1 MVNAAKRLWPACIL
15 ALLCNFS
22 VHAKDLADYRVGD
35 VADTNI
41 ITPVALDVVDPDATV
56 TRKAE
61 EALKTPAIFRS
72 YPDIT
77 NQVEK
82 DFLAVFARA
91 RTDFLAD
98 YNDAAKQLVLA
109 GQTNALPD
117 VARLV
122 TDFNRKNKIFPLTE
136 SLART
141 WARGGDGTADKNTII
156 ERFRQAMRR
165 PIRPDD
171 LPAGLVLGDTLLLVP
186 AGSPQETLTLDDAQ
200 QRGKIATTTS
210 VATLSRARTLL
221 REQFPK
227 DEQAQDRALE
237 AFLRPDCY
245 PDENLTAQFRAR
257 QTAQLVVL
265 AHFDAGQIVARQGQV
280 IDAKT
285 AAALA
290 QLNEKMLPGQLDQ
303 QIAAERDR
311 ARREQEQAQA
321 AQAQAA
327 QAGNLAQSEHK
338 QALQMHNQ
346 AVLAQLQALQV
357 RERNNWLL
365 VALSGVSVV
374 ALAALWISV
383 RTRRRAVS
391 LLPARVEKTPAQN
404 PIVLQADLAPQLAQA
419 LKEAVV
425 QELAAQRGEL
435 LKAQQSAALEI
446 GELVHRLDQLHA
458 PMQDRLRTYETRI
471 EQLEKE
477 LAARSEENREL
488 LKLKIEMIRRQLESE
503 RARSRVEFN

>member
-1 MVNAAKRLWPACIL
+1 MVNAAKRFWLACVL

-22 VHAKDLADYRVGD
+22 VHARDLADYRVGD

-41 ITPVALDVVDPDATV
+41 VTPVALDVVDPDATAA
-56 TRKAE
+56 RKAE

-72 YPDIT
+72 YPDTT
-77 NQVEK
+77 NQVER

-98 YNDAAKQLVLA
+98 YNDAAKQLELA
-109 GQTNALPD
+109 GQTNATPD

-122 TDFNRKNKIFPLTE
+122 SDFNRKNKDFSLPE

-141 WARGGDGTADKNTII
+141 WARGGDGQAEENMIVG
-156 ERFRQAMRR
+156 RFREVMRR

-171 LPAGLVLGDTLLLVP
+171 LPDGFTLGDTLLLVP
-186 AGSPQETLTLDDAQ
+186 ASSPQETLLLDDAQ
-200 QRGKIATTTS
+200 RHGKIVTTTFM
-210 VATLSRARTLL
+210 VTLSRARTLL

-227 DEQAQDRALE
+227 NEQAQGRALE
-237 AFLRPDCY
+237 ALLKPDCF
-245 PDENLTAQFRAR
+245 PDEKLTAQFRAR
-257 QTAQLVVL
+257 QTAQLVVM
-265 AHFDAGQIVARQGQV
+265 AHFDAGQSVVRQGQA

-290 QLNEKMLPGQLDQ
+290 QLNEKMLPGQLNQ

-311 ARREQEQAQA
+311 ARREQEQAQT
-321 AQAQAA
+321 AQAQAT
-327 QAGNLAQSEHK
+327 QAGNLAQNERR
-338 QALQMHNQ
+338 QAMQMHDQ
-346 AVLAQLQALQV
+346 AVLAQLQTMQV
-357 RERNNWLL
+357 RVHNEWLL

-374 ALAALWISV
+374 ALVAFWISV
-383 RTRRRAVS
+383 RSRRRAVS
-391 LLPARVEKTPAQN
+391 LLPARLEKLPAQN
-404 PIVLQADLAPQLAQA
+404 PVVLQADLAPQLAQA